1 MYSYEHF
8 KNLEELNKKYPKV
21 AKRLLEFTVIPDGE
35 WTEDEIFLYHSPE
48 DFAKYE
54 VEDGWFSNS
63 IAENIRPHLPHL
75 NDHINFTTLA
85 EDFMRSWDET
95 QHYYAEEVGYVLITN
110 NEW

>member
-21 AKRLLEFTVIPDGE
+21 AKKLLEFTVIPEGE

-48 DFAKYE
+48 DFARYE
-54 VEDGWFSNS
+54 VEDRWYSNS
-63 IAENIRPHLPHL
+63 IAENIRPNLPNL
-75 NDHINFTTLA
+75 SDHINFTTLA
-85 EDFMRSWDET
+85 EDFMNTWDET
-95 QHYYAEEVGYVLITN
+95 QHYYAEEAGYILTTN